1 MIIHLETNR
10 TKMECDDLFSYQP
23 SVRLIHVD
31 SPFTIHSWIVKDE
44 VGKIIT
50 QIHYLPIQRQVK
62 HPTTM
67 EYSIPLP
74 PPPSFSFSITL
85 LPQYQSVLRFSPSCP
100 SSVLQFNP
108 WSDVTSLSLS
118 PRPLTL
124 FSFAYDY
131 SILPPLSSS
140 LPPSPSPSPLVI
152 TLFHSYHHQLSST
165 ITLPSTITLQSIPLT
180 LSPFISS
187 TLSTLVDYIHP
198 FHVSRYLPRFPV

>member
-1 MIIHLETNR
+1 
-10 TKMECDDLFSYQP
+10 MECDDLFSYQ
-23 SVRLIHVD
+23 SSGRLIHVD

-44 VGKIIT
+44 VEKIIT

-62 HPTTM
+62 HPTTI

-74 PPPSFSFSITL
+74 PPPSFSITL
-85 LPQYQSVLRFSPSCP
+85 LPQYQSVLRFSPSPSSP
-100 SSVLQFNP
+100 SSVLQFNT
-108 WSDVTSLSLS
+108 WSDVTSLPLS
-118 PRPLTL
+118 PCPLTL
-124 FSFAYDY
+124 FSFSYDY

-152 TLFHSYHHQLSST
+152 TLFHSYHHQLSSN
-165 ITLPSTITLQSIPLT
+165 IQLPSTITLQSAPLT

-198 FHVSRYLPRFPV
+198 FHVSRYLPRFSV